1 MLLCIC
7 FKTIIYGGNMHF
19 SNMSGS
25 WLEFGL
31 FNAFIIFLLLLDLG
45 IFHKKS
51 HTIKMKEALIMSV
64 VWISIALLFNVYVF
78 FAHGGQK
85 GLEFFT
91 GYVIEKSLSVDNLF
105 VFLTVF
111 SFFAVP
117 SAFQQKVLFWGIV
130 MAMVLRGF
138 FIFAGIGLIEKFD
151 WLIYVFGA
159 FLIYTGV
166 KIYTH
171 RNEQKNPGEGWFV
184 KAIEKILPFS
194 KKYHEDKF
202 TVRENGKF
210 LFTRLFL
217 VFIVINFVDVVFAF
231 DSIPAIFAIT
241 LDPFIVYTSNI
252 FAILGLR
259 ALYFVL
265 AGAAA
270 IFYYINHALAVIL
283 VFVGLKMIVAK
294 WVHIHPGISLLFIA
308 LVLTVA
314 IVASV
319 QKNKKSTKG

>member
-1 MLLCIC
+1 M
-7 FKTIIYGGNMHF
+7 NF
-19 SNMSGS
+19 SQMSES
-25 WLEFGL
+25 WIEFGL
-31 FNAFIIFLLLLDLG
+31 FNVLIIFLLLLDLG

-51 HTIKMKEALIMSV
+51 HVIKMKEALLMSC
-64 VWISIALLFNVYVF
+64 VWIGLSLLFNVYVI

-105 VFLTVF
+105 VFLTIF
-111 SFFAVP
+111 SYFAVP
-117 SAFQQKVLFWGIV
+117 AAYQQKVLFWGIV
-130 MAMVLRGF
+130 MAMILRGF
-138 FIFAGIGLIEKFD
+138 FIFAGIGLIEKFN

-159 FLIYTGV
+159 FLIYTGI
-166 KIYTH
+166 KIYTQ
-171 RNEQKNPGEGWFV
+171 RNKEKNPGEGWFV
-184 KAIEKILPFS
+184 RFVEKLLPFS
-194 KKYHEDKF
+194 KNYHNDWF
-202 TVRENGKF
+202 TVREKGRF
-210 LFTRLFL
+210 MFTRLFL

-265 AGAAA
+265 AGAASM
-270 IFYYINHALAVIL
+270 FYYINHALAVIL
-283 VFVGLKMIVAK
+283 CFVGIKMIVAK
-294 WVHIHPGISLLFIA
+294 WIHINPVVSLVFIA

-314 IVASV
+314 IIASAN
-319 QKNKKSTKG
+319 KNKK